1 VPVDLFGLSVAP
13 KQTTQNSHALHPEEL
28 LGHTGVLG
36 TLPLT
41 VAGVTALPSGF
52 RILANAGSGVNSDR
66 LLDDETVADEL
77 ADVLVETLSYF
88 FFSWS
93 LTLLLERKGAVPE
106 RCIQDPII

>member
-1 VPVDLFGLSVAP
+1 MVEVPVDLLGLSVAP
-13 KQTTQNSHALHPEEL
+13 QQTTQNSHALHPEEL

-41 VAGVTALPSGF
+41 MTGVTALPSGF

-88 FFSWS
+88 FF
-93 LTLLLERKGAVPE
+93 LVTDAAT
-106 RCIQDPII
+106 